1 MALGNI
7 LDELGE
13 VEGVRERLFPVGR
26 LDKDSSGLILLT
38 SDGGLTNTLLRAGE
52 RKQKEYLVT
61 THVPATDADIAR
73 LAAGVVI
80 TTVAQSDGRA
90 KPLTA
95 RTRPCVVER
104 DASPAQPARLRFVL
118 EEGRNRQIRR
128 MCAACGLDVIKL
140 HRVGFAGITLA
151 NCGRPGAW
159 TFLTDAEL
167 DVIMPG
173 GAAAASGQQQQQQ
186 QQQKARPRRPRQ
198 RPRAKG

>member
-1 MALGNI
+1 MWKRRGVVCTTDRRVRGNI

-104 DASPAQPARLRFVL
+104 DASPAQPARGHAPPPCCRGG
-118 EEGRNRQIRR
+118 EISRDQPRPAETSRDKPRPAEGRRGCGSCSRKVGTGR
-128 MCAACGLDVIKL
+128 SGACALP
-140 HRVGFAGITLA
+140 AGST
-151 NCGRPGAW
+151 
-159 TFLTDAEL
+159 
-167 DVIMPG
+167 
-173 GAAAASGQQQQQQ
+173 
-186 QQQKARPRRPRQ
+186 
-198 RPRAKG
+198 